1 MTMPRQLSLVDTTTP
16 LPVDTTA
23 QKDGRLRRQIR
34 LDLDWSKDFDYE
46 LAGHVKW
53 LKKQRKFTATFRDA
67 LRLLWDLQ
75 QGKTDVLRE
84 LFPHI
89 GDLFASEWRVNEERL
104 ADLIAARVGQNTAP
118 IRLMTVPENDEPE
131 VKITEAASGN
141 EVQNLLNSIRG
152 VTGKPEPKD
161 MKSIAGAGNIAPPE
175 FED

>member
-1 MTMPRQLSLVDTTTP
+1 MQLPRQLSLVDTTIP
-16 LPVDTTA
+16 PVVDTTR
-23 QKDGRLRRQIR
+23 QKDGRIKRQIR
-34 LDLDWSKDFDYE
+34 FELDWANDFDYQ

-53 LKKQRKFTATFRDA
+53 LKSQRKFTSTFRDA

-104 ADLIAARVGQNTAP
+104 AELIAARMGQNTAP
-118 IRLMTVPENDEPE
+118 VRLIPVPDEDEPE

-152 VTGKPEPKD
+152 VTGKPTPKAV
-161 MKSIAGAGNIAPPE
+161 KSIAGAGNIAPPE
-175 FED
+175 FDD